1 MKKLR
6 NGFLISSFLLLI
18 GCSDKP
24 SPETTVE
31 DYMEAWENE
40 EFGEMYDLLSEE
52 SKDSISQEE
61 FEERYSTIYE
71 GINMNNLSIT
81 YEAPEEEQDFNEE
94 DTPAYDYDVSME
106 TLAGALEFSHQ
117 AELVYEEGDEED
129 TWAVDWNPSM
139 IFAGME
145 EGDKVNAQSI
155 PAERG
160 EILDANGDPLAENG
174 VIQQVGIVPERLEDE
189 EKVKE
194 DLADI
199 LDLSVEYIDSQLD
212 QSWVQSSSFVP
223 VGAVSDNDEER
234 IEEIREL
241 TGTQFQETN
250 SRVYP
255 AEEATAH
262 IIGYVDDITGEQL
275 EEMSDD
281 GYTASDQIGQTG
293 LESLLEEDLRG
304 QAGGKVTI
312 VDEDDNEKEVLA
324 ENEATDGEDVELTI
338 DKKVQETIYDNMEG
352 EPGSSSALD
361 PVTGEVKALVSS
373 PAYDPNEFVL
383 GMSSERR
390 TELQEQE
397 GSPLSNKF
405 RSNYSPGSTFKPIT
419 AAIGL
424 ETNNIDPNE
433 DMTIDGKS
441 YTKDG
446 WGDYSVTRVDGANV
460 DNNVNLRDALVR
472 SDNIYFAR
480 TILDIG
486 GENFLEEAEE
496 FGFSED
502 LPFSYPIA
510 ASQIIN
516 GEEFDSEPLLADTG
530 YGQGQVQMSSLHLA
544 VSYTPFIT
552 NGDLMQ
558 PTLRSDEETG
568 QVWKEN
574 VISEE
579 TASLLTENL
588 QAVVDDSEG
597 SAYEPQMNDLN
608 LAGKTGTAELKQ
620 SLDDEDAQENGWFIA
635 WDTES
640 EDLIVSM
647 MIEDVEDGSGEVVPR
662 VKNVFSDLD

>member
-6 NGFLISSFLLLI
+6 NCFLISSFLLLI

-24 SPETTVE
+24 NPESTVE
-31 DYMEAWENE
+31 AYMEAWENE
-40 EFGEMYDLLSEE
+40 KFGEMYDLLSEE
-52 SKDSISQEE
+52 SKDSISEEE

-71 GINMNNLSIT
+71 GINMNNLAIT
-81 YEAPEEEQDFNEE
+81 YKAPEEEQDFNEE

-106 TLAGALEFSHQ
+106 TLAGELQFSHQ

-129 TWAVDWNPSM
+129 TWAIKWDSSM

-145 EGDKVNAQSI
+145 EGDKVSAQSI

-160 EILDANGDPLAENG
+160 EIFDANGEPLAENG
-174 VIQQVGIVPERLEDE
+174 VIQQVGLVPERIEDE
-189 EKVKE
+189 KEVKE
-194 DLADI
+194 DLAEI
-199 LDLSVEYIDSQLD
+199 LDISVDYIDSQLD

-223 VGAVSDNDEER
+223 VGAVSDDDEER
-234 IEEIREL
+234 IKEIKEL

-262 IIGYVDDITGEQL
+262 IIGYVGDITGEQL
-275 EEMSDD
+275 EEMSDE

-312 VDEDDNEKEVLA
+312 VDEDGNEKEVLA
-324 ENEATDGEDVELTI
+324 ENEATNGEDVELTI
-338 DKKVQETIYDNMEG
+338 DKEVQETIYENMEG
-352 EPGSSSALD
+352 EPGSSAAVNPTS
-361 PVTGEVKALVSS
+361 GEVKALVSS

-390 TELQEQE
+390 SELQEQE
-397 GSPLSNKF
+397 GEPLSNKF
-405 RSNYSPGSTFKPIT
+405 SSNYSPGSTFKPIT
-419 AAIGL
+419 ASIGL
-424 ETNNIDPNE
+424 KTDTIDPEE

-441 YTKDG
+441 YTQDG
-446 WGDYSVTRVDGANV
+446 WGNYSITRVDGANI

-480 TILDIG
+480 SILDIG
-486 GENFLEEAEE
+486 GETFLEEAEN

-502 LPFSYPIA
+502 LPFAYPIS
-510 ASQIIN
+510 ASQILN
-516 GEEFDSEPLLADTG
+516 EDQFESEPLLADTG

-544 VSYTPFIT
+544 LTYTPFIT
-552 NGDLMQ
+552 GGDLLQ

-568 QVWKEN
+568 QVWKED

-579 TASLLTENL
+579 TADVITENL
-588 QAVVDDSEG
+588 QAVVNDSQG
-597 SAYEPQMNDLN
+597 SAYEPQMDDLN

-635 WDTES
+635 WDTDE

-662 VKNVFSDLD
+662 VKKVFSDLN